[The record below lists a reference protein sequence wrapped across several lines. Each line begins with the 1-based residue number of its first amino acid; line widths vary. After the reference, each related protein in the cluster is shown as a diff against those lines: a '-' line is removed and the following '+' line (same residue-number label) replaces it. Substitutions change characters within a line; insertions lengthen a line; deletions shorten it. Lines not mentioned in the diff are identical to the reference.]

1 MPEPKRLQTDVL
13 VVGAG
18 PTGLTIANF
27 LGKMGVDAILAERN
41 ATTVEEPRA
50 VSIDDESMR
59 TMQAIGLND
68 AVEAIVAR
76 GYGSR
81 YLGPSRDCFLVV
93 EPESRE
99 YGFDKRNGFQQPD
112 LEAVLRGGLERYAN
126 IRQFFG
132 HELIGF
138 TQDATGVIA
147 ELQGPGGT
155 SVKVSARYMVGADG
169 GRSFTRKQ
177 LGIEL
182 SGFTFAQRWLIV
194 DLVATLNR
202 FRHTEVFCDPRRPCI
217 SLPGPDG
224 MRRYEFMLK
233 AGEDDQVATSPEF
246 VRRLLSEVGPDWEA
260 QFRRVRVYTFHAR
273 MADSWR
279 KGRVFLAGDA
289 AHLTPPF
296 AGQGM
301 NSGLRDAH
309 NLSWK
314 LAEAVSGDDQE
325 EILDSYQIER
335 RPHAWEMITLALRM
349 GQVMMPAGVWQG
361 LLVRSAFRVL
371 GFIPTARDYFL
382 QMRYKPKPSY
392 RKGLRWSDG
401 RSARK
406 SMVGRLLP
414 QPVVESPRR
423 QRMLLDNVL
432 PDQPVVLVFDEHPD
446 NVLDAGTH
454 NSLGEAGAAV
464 IGLTPEWMNP
474 HEKNFAVY
482 RDVSKHFSGPD
493 LASYLGHAFLLRRD
507 RYVAAIVPITEVA
520 TLVPLIGRIRT
531 NAATP
536 GQARNSRLAAN
547 A

>member
-1 MPEPKRLQTDVL
+1 MPELKRLQTDVL
-13 VVGAG
+13 VIGAG

-27 LGKMGVDAILAERN
+27 LGKMGVEAILAERN
-41 ATTVEEPRA
+41 FTTVEEPRA

-68 AVEAIVAR
+68 EVEAIVAR

-81 YLGPSRDCFLVV
+81 YLSPSRNCFLVV

-99 YGFDKRNGFQQPD
+99 FGFDKRNGFQQPD
-112 LEAVLRGGLERYAN
+112 LEAVLRGGLERYPN

-132 HELIGF
+132 HELIGMA
-138 TQDATGVIA
+138 QDDAGVTA
-147 ELQGPGGT
+147 ELQGPGGS
-155 SVKVSARYMVGADG
+155 SVIVSARYMVGADG
-169 GRSFTRKQ
+169 ARSFTRKQ
-177 LGIEL
+177 LGIAL
-182 SGFTFAQRWLIV
+182 SGFSFAERWLIV
-194 DLVATLNR
+194 DLLETRNR

-233 AGEDDQVATSPEF
+233 AGEDDQIATSPEF
-246 VRRLLSEVGPDWEA
+246 VRRLLSEVGPDREA

-273 MADSWR
+273 MADTWR
-279 KGRVFLAGDA
+279 TDRVFLAGDA

-314 LAEAVSGDDQE
+314 LAEAVSGDVGE

-335 RPHAWEMITLALRM
+335 RPHAWGMITLALRM
-349 GQVMMPAGVWQG
+349 GQVMMPAGIWQG

-371 GFIPTARDYFL
+371 GLIPPARDYFL

-392 RKGLRWSDG
+392 RQGLRWSDG
-401 RSARK
+401 RSNRK

-414 QPVVESPRR
+414 QPIVEGARR
-423 QRMLLDNVL
+423 ERCLLDNVL
-432 PDQPVVLVFDEHPD
+432 PDQPVVLIFDEHPD
-446 NVLDAGTH
+446 SALDTGTCD
-454 NSLGEAGAAV
+454 SLGEAGAAV

-474 HEKNFAVY
+474 HEKDFPVY
-482 RDVSKHFSGPD
+482 RDVSKYFSAPE

-507 RYVAAIVPITEVA
+507 HYVAAIVPINEIA
-520 TLVPLIGRIRT
+520 ALVPLIGRIRAKT
-531 NAATP
+531 TTP
-536 GQARNSRLAAN
+536 GQARSSRLAAN